1 MTMKRLFLSL
11 AVLACSLHGFA
22 QQEVGSLTFIP
33 KLGINLSTVTGS
45 DVYYMKDGLN
55 DQVLKP
61 KYRVG
66 VVAGIEGEY
75 QLNKPLSLSVS
86 ALYSLQ
92 GHKYDDIDF
101 QRNYNVTFHTI
112 NVPVMLNFYIVKG
125 LAVKAGLQAGYAFYK
140 KESYDQLIGNSWSSY
155 STSGTIYKN
164 FDLGVPVG
172 LSYDIDRLRLDLRY
186 NYGLTSLSK
195 LNGMAAVSNR
205 VIQFSIGYAL
215 RETF

>member
-1 MTMKRLFLSL
+1 MPMKKLLFSIAML
-11 AVLACSLHGFA
+11 AVSLSGFA
-22 QQEVGSLTFIP
+22 QHDVHTLTFIP
-33 KLGINLSTVTGS
+33 KLGVNLSTVTGD
-45 DVYYMKDGLN
+45 DVYYMKDGLA
-55 DQVLKP
+55 DQVLQQ
-61 KYRVG
+61 KYRIG
-66 VVAGIEGEY
+66 IMAGIEGEY
-75 QLNKPLSLSVS
+75 QLSKPFSLSVS

-215 RETF
+215 R